1 MESTI
6 IHAVQEGIGTITF
19 NRPERRNAFTF
30 EMLEEAARVLAMYR
44 DDPAVRVIVLTGAG
58 ESFCAG
64 GDVKNMNRP
73 ISVAQRKSDLWK
85 RMQVVPKMLATV
97 DKPVIAMIN
106 GDAVGGGMDIALMC
120 DIRVACETARF
131 SQAYVRL
138 GLAPGDG
145 GAFFLVRLIGLGRA
159 LELLLTGDFVDAR
172 EAERLGIVNH
182 VVPHS
187 ELADRTYTIARKL
200 ASLPPLSVQ
209 TTKRLTYQSLQSE
222 MVAALELASSQAAIL
237 ASTDDH
243 AEAVRSFREKRPATY
258 RGC

>member
-1 MESTI
+1 METTV
-6 IHAVQEGIGTITF
+6 IHSIKDGIGTITF

-30 EMLEEAARVLAMYR
+30 EMLEEAARVLSEYR

-73 ISVAQRKSDLWK
+73 ISIVQRKSDLWK
-85 RMQVVPKMLATV
+85 RMQVIPKTLSTV

-120 DIRVACETARF
+120 DIRVAVETARF

-145 GAFFLVRLIGLGRA
+145 GAFFLTRLIGLGRA
-159 LELLLTGDFVDAR
+159 LELLLTGDFVDAH
-172 EAERLGIVNH
+172 EAARLGMINH
-182 VVPHS
+182 VVPAS
-187 ELADRTYTIARKL
+187 ELATKTYAIAKKL

-222 MVAALELASSQAAIL
+222 MIAALELASSQAAIL

-243 AEAVRSFREKRPATY
+243 IEAVQSFREKRTGVY
-258 RGC
+258 RGI